1 MMHTQLRPDVTDSC
15 HFAPGLS
22 NLLRSVALDVT
33 YHRAAGE
40 WLYHH
45 DADGREVEVLDLVG
59 GYGAVLLGHMHPAL
73 VAVAKD
79 QLLSGRPQFAQGS
92 LRHYAPKLARELS
105 SRAGGDY
112 RAVFANSGAEA
123 VEAAM
128 KHAMLETGGR
138 TFIALEG
145 GFHGKTLGA
154 IQLTAN
160 PDHREPFTLPGLSVH
175 RVRPNDIEH
184 LEATFERA
192 RGVAGF
198 VFEPIQGE
206 GGVRPL
212 DAGFV
217 QRAAELCVARGVPL
231 IADECQTGVGRT
243 GRFFA
248 CESLC
253 VRPDYVLLS
262 KALGGG
268 LAKIAAV
275 LIDRSRYVDP
285 FDLKHT
291 STFAADEFS
300 CAIGLKV
307 LELIDEA
314 ALAACREAGNRIV
327 ARLRKLQSRFP
338 RVIADVRGQGLMIG
352 VEFARQSEA
361 TSYLLRYLTSQEQ
374 LVVLL
379 SGYML
384 RAHRVRVAPTLSDPF
399 ALRLAPPLGISER
412 AVDQLIGAMEDVCE
426 RIELADVRGL
436 TSHLTHDFR
445 SDGEPVPVLLADWK
459 PCSYRTAP
467 PRIASRRAS
476 ARVAWLCHLVD
487 ADDLVSLD
495 EAFAASAH
503 GQRQM
508 LLDRLAPLANPVLMN
523 EVDVRSSRGQTVRLF
538 PVMLPVTSQWMKGW
552 IDARAHRQLTA
563 LVRKG
568 LEMARSLGCSM
579 VSLGQYTS
587 IATLG
592 GTTLVGAGV
601 GLTTGNSYAIAL
613 AIDAIGRAQ
622 RERGV
627 RPEEATLAI
636 VGAAGNIGRTCA
648 AMLAPQY
655 RRVLLVGA
663 QRPDSIARLRD
674 LAAATANAVATL
686 DVDQVAAAEVVVAAA
701 SAVNAP
707 LIPQHFAPGAIVCDL
722 SVPAAVDRRVHSV
735 RPDVLVIKG
744 GIARLPGGEDLGI
757 VGFPLPPGMT
767 YGCMAE
773 GILLGLEG
781 VTDATFTGS
790 LRAEHVARVRA
801 MAQRHGFALADYK
814 SSCVLGSEPREAACA

>member
-1 MMHTQLRPDVTDSC
+1 MMHTQLRPDTADSC

-22 NLLRSVALDVT
+22 NLLRAVALDVT
-33 YHRAAGE
+33 YHRAEGE
-40 WLYHH
+40 RLYY
-45 DADGREVEVLDLVG
+45 RETDEREIEVLDLVG
-59 GYGAVLLGHMHPAL
+59 GYGAVPFGHAHPQL
-73 VAVAKD
+73 VAEAHE
-79 QLLSGRPQFAQGS
+79 QLASGRPQFAQGS
-92 LRHYAPKLARELS
+92 LRHFAPKLARELS
-105 SRAGGDY
+105 SRVGGDY
-112 RAVFANSGAEA
+112 RVVFANSGAEA

-138 TFIALEG
+138 TFITLDG

-160 PDHREPFTLPGLSVH
+160 PDHREPFTLPGLTVH
-175 RVRPNDIEH
+175 RVRPNDIDQ

-212 DAGFV
+212 DAGFL
-217 QRAAELCVARGVPL
+217 QRAAELCAARGVPL

-243 GRFFA
+243 GRFLA
-248 CESLC
+248 CESLG

-275 LIDRSRYVDP
+275 LVRSARYVDQ

-314 ALAACREAGNRIV
+314 ALAACRYAGKRIV
-327 ARLRKLQSRFP
+327 ARLREVQSRFSD
-338 RVIADVRGQGLMIG
+338 VIADVRGQGLMIG
-352 VEFARQSEA
+352 VEFARQSESA
-361 TSYLLRYLTSQEQ
+361 SYLLRYLTSQEQ

-384 RAHRVRVAPTLSDPF
+384 HAHRVRVAPTLSDPF
-399 ALRLAPPLGISER
+399 TLRLAPPLYVSEK
-412 AVDQLIGAMEDVCE
+412 AVDQLVGALEDVCE
-426 RIELADVRGL
+426 RIEHADVRDL
-436 TSHLTHDFR
+436 TSHLAREIR
-445 SDGEPVPVLLADWK
+445 SDGEQAPVLSADWK
-459 PCSYRTAP
+459 PCSYRTAS
-467 PRIASRRAS
+467 PRIAPHCAS

-495 EAFAASAH
+495 NAFAAS
-503 GQRQM
+503 GDRERQM
-508 LLDRLAPLANPVLMN
+508 LLDRFAPLANPVLMN
-523 EVDVRSSRGQTVRLF
+523 EVDVRSSRGQTVRLL
-538 PVMLPVTSQWMKGW
+538 PIMLPVTSQWMKGW
-552 IDARAHRQLTA
+552 IDARAYGPLTT

-568 LEMARSLGCSM
+568 VEMAQSLGCSM

-592 GTTLVGAGV
+592 GTSLSGAGV

-627 RPEEATLAI
+627 RPHEATLAI
-636 VGAAGNIGRTCA
+636 VGAAGNIGRACA

-655 RRVLLVGA
+655 RRVLLIGT
-663 QRPDSIARLRD
+663 QRPESIARLRD

-686 DVDQVAAAEVVVAAA
+686 DLGHVAAAEVVVAAA
-701 SAVNAP
+701 NAVNAP
-707 LIPQHFAPGAIVCDL
+707 LLPQHFATGAIVCDL
-722 SVPAAVDRRVHSV
+722 SVPAAVDGRTRAL

-801 MAQRHGFALADYK
+801 IAQRHGFVLADYK
-814 SSCVLGSEPREAACA
+814 ASCVLGSEPKEAACA